1 MSLRPKEDVLHIWT
15 GKELKMLQGPA
26 RQRIFVVL
34 FVCFPDEKGENHYPS
49 AHCFAE
55 KGLNLFQAGEPFYP
69 RRLIDILVNGT
80 FTTYSVHL
88 VQLGTYNSD
97 GKWNAW
103 KILKWAFNR
112 CFSDKTL
119 SSRLWN
125 ILLNFEYFLCFP
137 KTKISEWS
145 LTWLL
150 KSRIIRCSSHIG
162 LLEKNVLWKCSI
174 SYQQPSRVGDS
185 TIFRI

>member
-1 MSLRPKEDVLHIWT
+1 MKIISSLGWLCFQNEEGGSDDYSP
-15 GKELKMLQGPA
+15 LKSFECRWDQKRMFCTSGLG
-26 RQRIFVVL
+26 RREKYL
-34 FVCFPDEKGENHYPS
+34 FLFICFPDEKGENHYPS

-97 GKWNAW
+97 GKLNVW
-103 KILKWAFNR
+103 KILKWTFSR

-125 ILLNFEYFLCFP
+125 ILLNFEFLMFP
-137 KTKISEWS
+137 QNKNFWM
-145 LTWLL
+145 
-150 KSRIIRCSSHIG
+150 IID
-162 LLEKNVLWKCSI
+162 LAA
-174 SYQQPSRVGDS
+174 
-185 TIFRI
+185 